1 MMIGAF
7 RDPRTNKNGD
17 SLVSI
22 CLKKHVSF
30 KYESINMYSWGIRI

>member
-17 SLVSI
+17 FFGKYL
-22 CLKKHVSF
+22 LKKACQF
-30 KYESINMYSWGIRI
+30 QI